1 MTTKYIQNTFAG
13 GMIDPTLQ
21 ARTDLGLRYNSC
33 KGAKNLL
40 FLPSGACVNRTGTKY
55 VVTSGNEKVYLVSF
69 RYSITQQYVL
79 EFSANTIK
87 VIKNDS
93 YVLDPQD
100 DSQPLTIP
108 TPYEDIETIGEL
120 KFVQSADT
128 LYILHKDYPVQELRR
143 YADDD
148 WRLVQTQFVNGPF
161 EHVNTDDG
169 LKVEICSG
177 AQDYLISNQYY
188 FTENM
193 KDSLFKINYKFDSF
207 SLSQAVTNANTAM
220 TAFAGRGSFEIRSSG
235 GWSGTVWVE
244 RSKDQYVWTE
254 VKKWTSLSTSNPN
267 NINYESQVDDDEL
280 YWYRFKT
287 GSNFSGTINVS
298 IARHSFDYYFICTI
312 VDFDS
317 DYKSDEKY
325 SKAFIFINNGL
336 SGLAFRS
343 TSQPQVLASL
353 LPEMASDTDNNIT
366 LSKSVEK
373 HHNDL
378 DHDYSFQESDTYL
391 AFDSESA
398 STSLNAYYY
407 KNAENIEQINTKP
420 TVVLTITIDCT
431 QNNGF
436 SNGKIAEQII
446 RKDRAIVNYNGD
458 RYSKPKSM
466 SATFYFGGVV
476 QKVVNDYNANGLGET
491 ISFDPVKFD
500 KVVIVYSDF
509 TWFNITSAINTRQV
523 FGLGARI
530 KNITIKG
537 YDVQTT
543 SYQNTDF
550 ALGAFNK
557 KNGYPCCGCFNND
570 RLVLAGT
577 KAQPYTLWASKTGI
591 YNDFGIS
598 DPMEETDSIDI
609 NLPSARRD
617 CPDIYN
623 LVNMS
628 KLLVLSSS
636 AESTVDLKEVSQT
649 PQSQRGSSR
658 VSPCVVGN
666 IVLFVGTQNKTLREF
681 IYDMLNDTYSSNEI
695 SYKVKSLLNNRT
707 IKQLVYLQDPS
718 SLVYV
723 LLSDGTMIVLSYT
736 KEENVVAFST
746 FEMDNA
752 VIEDICGLDTGE
764 ASILYLAVNRDGTR
778 YIEKLEPRFVDKTN
792 SGVFLDC
799 HSVYSNVSSVS
810 GLNRFN
816 NENVVCVCDG
826 KVITKKVTDNAI
838 SFDKTYENVVV
849 GLAYE
854 SRLELLSAVYE
865 NKQNLQT
872 IVDVKARVCGV
883 SCNWLYSV
891 VDKIGIDEDSFNDIV
906 VEKEENGLVT
916 GITTQ
921 GLNSY
926 SGYDK
931 GIIYKHNKPFGFCLL
946 SMILKLDLGTD

>member
-40 FLPSGACVNRTGTKY
+40 FLPSGACVNRTGTKH
-55 VVTSGNEKVYLVSF
+55 VVTSGSEKVYLVAF

-79 EFSANTIK
+79 EFSVNTIK
-87 VIKNDS
+87 IIKDDS
-93 YVLDPQD
+93 YVLDPED
-100 DSQPLTIP
+100 DTQVLTIV
-108 TPYEDIETIGEL
+108 TPYDNINTVSEL

-148 WRLVQTQFVNGPF
+148 WRLVETVFVNGPF
-161 EHVNTDDG
+161 EHINTDDG

-177 AQDYLISNQYY
+177 TQDYLISNQYY
-188 FTENM
+188 FTEDM
-193 KDSLFKINYKFDSF
+193 KGSLFKIKYKCDSY
-207 SLSQAVTNANTAM
+207 SVSRAVTSANFAM
-220 TAFAGRGSFEIRSSG
+220 DAFAGRGSFEIRSSG
-235 GWSGTVWVE
+235 GWAGTAWIE
-244 RSKDQYVWTE
+244 KSKDQKSWYE
-254 VKKWTSLSTSNPN
+254 VKKWSSLSTSNPN

-287 GSNFSGTINVS
+287 GNNFSGTINVA
-298 IARHSFDYYFICTI
+298 IARHSFDYYFVCSI
-312 VDFDS
+312 VGLDD
-317 DYKSDEKY
+317 DYKSDDNKY
-325 SKAFIFINNGL
+325 AKAFVYINNGL
-336 SGLAFRS
+336 DGFTFRS
-343 TSQPQVLASL
+343 VAQPQVLTSL
-353 LPEMASDTDNNIT
+353 IPTMTSDTDNNIT
-366 LSKSVEK
+366 LSKTVEK
-373 HHNDL
+373 DSSIFPYH
-378 DHDYSFQESDTYL
+378 ETDTYL
-391 AFDSESA
+391 AFDSSK
-398 STSLNAYYY
+398 STSLDAYWDGGYILDL
-407 KNAENIEQINTKP
+407 KVK
-420 TVVLTITIDCT
+420 LTITIDCT
-431 QNNGF
+431 QNSDF
-436 SNGKIAEQII
+436 SNGKIAEQIV
-446 RKDRAIVNYNGD
+446 RTDTNRLL
-458 RYSKPKSM
+458 KPISM
-466 SATFYFGGVV
+466 TATFYFGGTV
-476 QKVVNDYNANGLGET
+476 QKVVMDYKKKGLNNT
-491 ISFDPVKFD
+491 ISFEPVKFD
-500 KVVIVYSDF
+500 KVVIVYEDF
-509 TWFNITSAINTRQV
+509 TE
-523 FGLGARI
+523 GLFSCGARI
-530 KNITIKG
+530 SSITIKG
-537 YDVQTT
+537 YDTQTT

-550 ALGAFNK
+550 ALGAFNE

-591 YNDFGIS
+591 YNDFGVS

-649 PQSQRGSSR
+649 PQSQRGSSK

-695 SYKVKSLLNNRT
+695 SYKVKNLLNNRT
-707 IKQLVYLQDPS
+707 IKQLIYLQDPS

-723 LLSDGTMIVLSYT
+723 LLSDGTMLVLSYT

-764 ASILYLAVNRDGTR
+764 ASILYLAVKRNNTR

-792 SGVFLDC
+792 SGIFLDC

-816 NENVVCVCDG
+816 NENVVCICDG
-826 KVITKKVTDNAI
+826 EVMTKKVTDNGI

-891 VDKIGIDEDSFNDIV
+891 VDKIGVDEDSFNDIV

>member
-55 VVTSGNEKVYLVSF
+55 VTTSGNQKVYLVSF

-79 EFSANTIK
+79 EFSPNTIK
-87 VIKNDS
+87 VIKDDN

-100 DSQPLTIP
+100 DTQPLTIT
-108 TPYEDIETIGEL
+108 TPYEDIDTIGEL

-148 WRLVQTQFVNGPF
+148 WRLVPTQFVNGPF

-207 SLSQAVTNANTAM
+207 SLSQAVTSANTAM

-235 GWSGTVWVE
+235 GWAGTVWVE

-298 IARHSFDYYFICTI
+298 IARHSFDYYFICRI
-312 VDFDS
+312 VGFDD
-317 DYKSDEKY
+317 DYKSDDKY
-325 SKAFIFINNGL
+325 SKAFVFINNGL
-336 SGLAFRS
+336 SGLNFRS

-353 LPEMASDTDNNIT
+353 IPTMASDTDNNIT
-366 LSKSVEK
+366 LSKSVTK
-373 HHNDL
+373 SQGSM
-378 DHDYSFQESDTYL
+378 DYGVSFEQSDVYL
-391 AFDSESA
+391 AFDSSSSNTYFKA
-398 STSLNAYYY
+398 HWY
-407 KNAENIEQINTKP
+407 KDGTIQSINTKP
-420 TVVLTITIDCT
+420 TVTLTITIDCT
-431 QNNGF
+431 SNSGF
-436 SNGKIAEQII
+436 SNGKIAEQIVRTDGTI
-446 RKDRAIVNYNGD
+446 YNSKA
-458 RYSKPKSM
+458 SKPKSM
-466 SATFYFGGVV
+466 TATFYFGGVV
-476 QKVVNDYNANGLGET
+476 QKVVNEYNANGLGTT

-500 KVVIVYSDF
+500 KVVIVYSNF
-509 TWFNITSAINTRQV
+509 QWFQYPVSSTRQIA
-523 FGLGARI
+523 FLGAKF
-530 KNITIKG
+530 KNIEIKG
-537 YDVQTT
+537 NDVLTT

-550 ALGAFNK
+550 ALGAFNE
-557 KNGYPCCGCFNND
+557 KNGYPRCGCFNND

-577 KAQPYTLWASKTGI
+577 KTQPYTLWASKTGI
-591 YNDFGIS
+591 YNDFGVS

-649 PQSQRGSSR
+649 PQSQRGSSQ

-723 LLSDGTMIVLSYT
+723 LLSDGSMLVLSYT

-764 ASILYLAVNRDGTR
+764 ASILYLSVNRDGTR

-816 NENVVCVCDG
+816 NENVVCICDG
-826 KVITKKVTDNAI
+826 EVITKKVTDNTI
-838 SFDKTYENVVV
+838 SFDTTYENIVI

-891 VDKIGIDEDSFNDIV
+891 VDKIGIDDDSFNDIV
-906 VEKEENGLVT
+906 VEKKENGLVT

>member
-40 FLPSGACVNRTGTKY
+40 FLPSGACVNRTGTKH
-55 VVTSGNEKVYLVSF
+55 VVTSGNQKVYLVSF

-79 EFSANTIK
+79 EFSPNTIK
-87 VIKNDS
+87 VIKDDN

-100 DSQPLTIP
+100 DTQPLTIT
-108 TPYEDIETIGEL
+108 TPYEDIDTIGEL

-148 WRLVQTQFVNGPF
+148 WRLVPTQFVNGPF

-188 FTENM
+188 FTEDM
-193 KDSLFKINYKFDSF
+193 KDSLFKINYKFDSY
-207 SLSQAVTNANTAM
+207 SASQAVTSASTAM

-235 GWSGTVWVE
+235 GWAGTVWIE
-244 RSKDQYVWTE
+244 RSKDQNVWTE
-254 VKKWTSLSTSNPN
+254 VKKWTSVSTSNPN

-298 IARHSFDYYFICTI
+298 ISRHSFDYYFICSI
-312 VDFDS
+312 VGFDD
-317 DYKSDEKY
+317 DYKSDDKY
-325 SKAFIFINNGL
+325 SKAFVFINNGL

-353 LPEMASDTDNNIT
+353 IPTMASDTDNNIT
-366 LSKSVEK
+366 LSKSVTK
-373 HHNDL
+373 SQGSM
-378 DHDYSFQESDTYL
+378 DYGVSFEQSDVYL
-391 AFDSESA
+391 AFDSSSS
-398 STSLNAYYY
+398 STYFKAHWY
-407 KNAENIEQINTKP
+407 KDGTIQSINTKP
-420 TVVLTITIDCT
+420 TVTLTITIDCT
-431 QNNGF
+431 SNSGF
-436 SNGKIAEQII
+436 SNGKIAEQIVRTDGTI
-446 RKDRAIVNYNGD
+446 YNSKA
-458 RYSKPKSM
+458 SKPKTM
-466 SATFYFGGVV
+466 VATFYFGGVV

-509 TWFNITSAINTRQV
+509 QWFQYPVSGTRQIA
-523 FGLGARI
+523 FLGAKF
-530 KNITIKG
+530 KNIAIKG

-550 ALGAFNK
+550 ALGAFNE

-577 KAQPYTLWASKTGI
+577 KSQPYTLWASKTGI

-695 SYKVKSLLNNRT
+695 SYKVKSLLYNRT

-723 LLSDGTMIVLSYT
+723 LLSDGSMLVLSYT

-764 ASILYLAVNRDGTR
+764 ASILYLSVNRDGTR

-816 NENVVCVCDG
+816 NENVVCICDG
-826 KVITKKVTDNAI
+826 EVMTKKVTDNAI

>member
-40 FLPSGACVNRTGTKY
+40 FLPSGACVNRTGTKH
-55 VVTSGNEKVYLVSF
+55 VVTSGNQKVYLVSF

-79 EFSANTIK
+79 EFSPNTIK
-87 VIKNDS
+87 VIKDDN

-100 DSQPLTIP
+100 DTQPLTIT
-108 TPYEDIETIGEL
+108 TPYEDIDTIGEL

-148 WRLVQTQFVNGPF
+148 WRLVPTQFVNGPF

-188 FTENM
+188 FTEDM
-193 KDSLFKINYKFDSF
+193 KDSLFKINYKFDSY
-207 SLSQAVTNANTAM
+207 SASQAVTSANTAM

-235 GWSGTVWVE
+235 GWAGTVWVE

-254 VKKWTSLSTSNPN
+254 VKKWTSVSTSNPN

-298 IARHSFDYYFICTI
+298 ISRHSFDYYFICSI
-312 VDFDS
+312 VGFDD
-317 DYKSDEKY
+317 DYKSDDKY
-325 SKAFIFINNGL
+325 SKAFVFINNGL

-353 LPEMASDTDNNIT
+353 IPTMASDTDNNIT
-366 LSKSVEK
+366 LSKSVTK
-373 HHNDL
+373 SQGSM
-378 DHDYSFQESDTYL
+378 DYGVSFEQSDVYL
-391 AFDSESA
+391 AFDSSSS
-398 STSLNAYYY
+398 STYFKAHWY
-407 KNAENIEQINTKP
+407 KDGTIQSINTKP
-420 TVVLTITIDCT
+420 TVTLTITIDCT
-431 QNNGF
+431 SNSGF
-436 SNGKIAEQII
+436 SNGKIAEQIVRTDGTI
-446 RKDRAIVNYNGD
+446 YNSKA
-458 RYSKPKSM
+458 SKPKTM
-466 SATFYFGGVV
+466 VATFYFGGVV
-476 QKVVNDYNANGLGET
+476 QKVVNEYNAQGLGET

-509 TWFNITSAINTRQV
+509 RWFQYPVSSTRQIA
-523 FGLGARI
+523 FLGAKF
-530 KNITIKG
+530 KNIAIKG

-550 ALGAFNK
+550 ALGAFNE

-591 YNDFGIS
+591 YNDFGVS

-649 PQSQRGSSR
+649 PQSQRGSSQ

-816 NENVVCVCDG
+816 NKNVVCICDG
-826 KVITKKVTDNAI
+826 EVMTKKVTDNAV

>member
-40 FLPSGACVNRTGTKY
+40 FLPSGACVNRTGTKF
-55 VVTSGNEKVYLVSF
+55 VVESGNEKVYLVSF

-79 EFSANTIK
+79 EFSPNTIK
-87 VIKNDS
+87 VIKDDS
-93 YVLDPQD
+93 YVLDPND
-100 DSQPLTIP
+100 DTQVLTIT
-108 TPYEDIETIGEL
+108 TPYNDTDIISEL

-128 LYILHKDYPVQELRR
+128 LYILHKNYPVQELRR
-143 YADDD
+143 YANDD
-148 WRLVQTQFVNGPF
+148 WRLVPTQFVNGPF

-177 AQDYLISNQYY
+177 ARDYLICNQYY
-188 FTENM
+188 FTKDM
-193 KDSLFKINYKFDSF
+193 QDSLFKINYKFDSF
-207 SLSQAVTNANTAM
+207 SLSQAVTSASTAM
-220 TAFAGRGSFEIRSSG
+220 TAFCGRGSFEIQTSG
-235 GWSGTVWVE
+235 GWQGTVWVE
-244 RSKDQYVWTE
+244 KSKDQYVWTE
-254 VKKWTSLSTSNPN
+254 VKKWTSLSTSNPT
-267 NINYESQVDDDEL
+267 NINYESQIDDDEL

-287 GSNFSGTINVS
+287 GDDFSGTINVS
-298 IARHSFDYYFICTI
+298 ITRHLFDYYFICTI
-312 VDFDS
+312 TDFDEGYVS
-317 DYKSDEKY
+317 DNKY
-325 SKAFIFINNGL
+325 SKVFIFINNGL

-343 TSQPQVLASL
+343 SAIPQTLISL
-353 LPEMASDTDNNIT
+353 IPQMASDIDNNIT
-366 LSKSVEK
+366 LSKTVTKTGSSSIADFRET
-373 HHNDL
+373 N
-378 DHDYSFQESDTYL
+378 TYL
-391 AFDSESA
+391 AFDSQSEN
-398 STSLNAYYY
+398 TSCDACWISEREPQVDYDVN
-407 KNAENIEQINTKP
+407 
-420 TVVLTITIDCT
+420 LTITIDCT
-431 QNNGF
+431 SNSNF
-436 SNGKIAEQII
+436 SNGKIAQQIV
-446 RKDRAIVNYNGD
+446 RTDRAWYSD
-458 RYSKPKSM
+458 YSKPKSM
-466 SATFYFGGVV
+466 TATFYFGGVV
-476 QKVVNDYNANGLGET
+476 QKVVTDYQSGGLDSV
-491 ISFDPVKFD
+491 ISFEPVKFD
-500 KVVIVYSDF
+500 KVVITYSSF
-509 TWFNITSAINTRQV
+509 IRSNVNSYNLFWFC
-523 FGLGARI
+523 GASF
-530 KNITIKG
+530 KNIEIKG
-537 YDVQTT
+537 YDEIN

-550 ALGAFNK
+550 ALGAFNE

-577 KAQPYTLWASKTGI
+577 KKQPYTLWASKTGI
-591 YNDFGIS
+591 YNDFGVS

-636 AESTVDLKEVSQT
+636 AESTVDLKEVAQT
-649 PQSQRGSSR
+649 PQSQRGSSQ

-723 LLSDGTMIVLSYT
+723 LLSDGTMLVLSYT

-816 NENVVCVCDG
+816 NENVVCICDG
-826 KVITKKVTDNAI
+826 QVLIKKVENNAI

-872 IVDVKARVCGV
+872 IVDVKARVCQV